1 MAGGPY
7 TSSSATERWEPF
19 ELADGRVVGEAHLM
33 RADEDGGYYA
43 GFWRV
48 PAGDLPA
55 PFDYAMELNETIHV
69 VEGALTI
76 EVEGG
81 PSLDL
86 GPGDIASFEK
96 GTKTRWTLREVPFR
110 EVFVLS

>member
-1 MAGGPY
+1 MPGGPY
-7 TSSSATERWEPF
+7 TSSPSTGSWEPF
-19 ELADGRVVGEAHLM
+19 ELPDGRTVGEAHLM
-33 RADEDGGYYA
+33 RADEDGSYYA

-48 PAGDLPA
+48 QAGALPA
-55 PFDYAMELNETIHV
+55 PFDYVMELNETIHV

-76 EVEGG
+76 EVEAG
-81 PSLDL
+81 PTLELGAGDL
-86 GPGDIASFEK
+86 ASFEK